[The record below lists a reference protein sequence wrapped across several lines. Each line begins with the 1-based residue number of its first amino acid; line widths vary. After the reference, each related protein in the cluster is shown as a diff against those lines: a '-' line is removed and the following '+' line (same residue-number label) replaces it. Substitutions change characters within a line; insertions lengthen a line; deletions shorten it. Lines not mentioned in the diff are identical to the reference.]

1 MGNMLISIKIT
12 LRILKTFR
20 TRIKNTIMAWVEVT
34 KSNNIKRNVIFLRE
48 IAVGGEMSI
57 F

>member
-12 LRILKTFR
+12 LRILKTF
-20 TRIKNTIMAWVEVT
+20 IKNTIMAWVEVT